1 MQAVVYHAPGDIRIE
16 NIPVPVCGEGELLVR
31 VDACAVCG
39 TDLKSKFHGNPRIKA
54 PLVMGHEF
62 TGLVEE
68 ISPSAKKDW
77 KIGDRVVMA
86 TSISC
91 GKCFYCRKGWRN
103 LCLALAPMSFSYPGG
118 MAEYVAIPALAL
130 EGGHVVKVPR
140 GVEATH
146 ATLAEPASCAVNSV
160 QQCRIRSGDTVLV
173 MGAGPMGLL
182 NAVVA
187 RAFGASKIL
196 LTELNPLRRQQAE
209 GFEID
214 RVIDP
219 ASEDVLQIV
228 RQETDGVGADVVIV
242 AAPAA
247 APQEQALSLVRK
259 RGTVCLFASLPVGK
273 SMLDV
278 DSRLIHYGEIRV
290 VGSSDSTPEH
300 VRKAV
305 ELIASHQ
312 IPCEKIASHRLPLD
326 QIDRAFDLMQS
337 GEALRVVLIP
347 KSFNHGEFP

>member
-1 MQAVVYHAPGDIRIE
+1 MQAIVYHAPGDIRIVD
-16 NIPVPVCGEGELLVR
+16 IPKPVCGDGELLVR
-31 VDACAVCG
+31 IDACAVCG

-62 TGLVEE
+62 TGFVEE
-68 ISPSAKKDW
+68 ISPSAKGDW
-77 KIGDRVVMA
+77 HIGDRVVMA

-91 GKCFYCRKGWRN
+91 GKCFYCLKGWRN
-103 LCLALAPMSFSYPGG
+103 LCVNLAPMSFSYPGG
-118 MAEYVAIPALAL
+118 MAEYVSIPALAL
-130 EGGHVVKVPR
+130 EGDHVLKVPKD
-140 GVEATH
+140 VKAECA
-146 ATLAEPASCAVNSV
+146 ALAEPTSCAVNSV
-160 QQCRIRSGDTVLV
+160 EQCNVQKGDCVLV

-196 LTELNPLRRQQAE
+196 LTELNPLRRKQAE
-209 GFEID
+209 QFEID

-219 ASEDVLQIV
+219 ASEDVNENV
-228 RQETDGVGADVVIV
+228 RKETDSVGADVVIV

-247 APQEQALSLVRK
+247 LPQEQALSLVRK

-273 SMLDV
+273 NMLNI

-305 ELIASHQ
+305 ELIASNK
-312 IPCEKIASHRLPLD
+312 IPSDKIASHLLPLD
-326 QIDRAFDLMQS
+326 QIDKAFELMQS

-347 KSFNHGEFP
+347 SAQL